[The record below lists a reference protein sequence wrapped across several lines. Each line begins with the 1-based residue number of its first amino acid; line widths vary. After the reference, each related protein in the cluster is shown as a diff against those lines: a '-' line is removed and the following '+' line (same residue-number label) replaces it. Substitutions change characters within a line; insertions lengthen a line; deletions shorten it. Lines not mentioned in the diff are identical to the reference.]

1 MVEYTVDTLVNL
13 YDSLNA
19 QIAEVIDNLNEF
31 SKVSI
36 DPHLADQCRAD
47 IEKEYKKATDRLNRL
62 TDMRNDTE
70 VLLQKILKVER
81 VEAE

>member
-1 MVEYTVDTLVNL
+1 MVEYTVDTLVHL

-19 QIAEVIDNLNEF
+19 QIVEVIDNLNEF
-31 SKVSI
+31 SKVST
-36 DPHLADQCRAD
+36 DPHLVDQCRAD